1 MDAGEIIGIGLGATA
16 LLLTLM
22 GRPAPLAPA
31 NLRRFG
37 AYVSSTP
44 ARWRTARERRRTRK
58 AREQSQ
64 LQARREREKRRREFA
79 TEIYKLRKMEQ
90 SDTTY
95 RKTAW
100 KQQIEACTRVTL
112 SVMKRSRSAIFR
124 DSVSLRPMILSHPS
138 GSLVVTWRGTE
149 LRRGPLTI
157 VVEWHPSPQLPFRYF
172 LDEERVTQAE
182 TVLRRTLS
190 EKELEAAGW
199 KTSAKDE
206 PDDEGDRY
214 PNPRMR
220 PTASASPASMI
231 PTA

>member
-1 MDAGEIIGIGLGATA
+1 MDTGEIIGIGLGAIA

-37 AYVSSTP
+37 AYVGNTP
-44 ARWRTARERRRTRK
+44 ARWRTARERRRTLK
-58 AREQSQ
+58 ARKQSQ
-64 LQARREREKRRREFA
+64 LQARREREMRRREFA
-79 TEIYKLRKMEQ
+79 TEIYELRKMEQ

-95 RKTAW
+95 CKTTW

-112 SVMKRSRSAIFR
+112 SVMKGSHSAIFR

-138 GSLVVTWRGTE
+138 GSLGVTWRGTE

-157 VVEWHPSPQLPFRYF
+157 VVEWHPSPRLPFRYF
-172 LDEERVTQAE
+172 LDEERVAQAE

-190 EKELEAAGW
+190 ERELEAAGW
-199 KTSAKDE
+199 RASVKDE
-206 PDDEGDRY
+206 PGDEGDRY
-214 PNPRMR
+214 PNPRMI
-220 PTASASPASMI
+220 PTANAIPASMI